1 MESKEEMMETKTE
14 LDSST
19 SQWYYLT
26 FIEKVVLYKKEWGQI
41 SWDQNS
47 TFSGDQIFDHEV
59 EMILFQEIETYNNI
73 DQEVD
78 TSIMR

>member
-41 SWDQNS
+41 S
-47 TFSGDQIFDHEV
+47 
-59 EMILFQEIETYNNI
+59 
-73 DQEVD
+73 
-78 TSIMR
+78 